1 MRSWLFV
8 PGDSEKKLS
17 KAHMSGADVLILD
30 MEDSVALSNKEA
42 ARKITADYVADA
54 DRTGPK
60 LFVRM
65 NALDTPFWEDD
76 LATVV
81 KAKPDG
87 IMVPK
92 TKSGECIKTVAFALT
107 EHEQEAGI
115 ATGTTKLCCVA
126 TETAASLF
134 TLGTYQGSSP
144 RLSMMTWG
152 AEDLAADLGARSNK
166 DEDGVYT
173 EPYRLARTLTLLGAV
188 AAGVDPVD
196 SIFAD
201 FRDEGGL
208 EASAR
213 AAARDG
219 FIGKMA
225 IHPAQVPIINRVFT
239 PSDED
244 LAQARAVIEAFE
256 KAGDVGV
263 VSLDGVM
270 LDMPHLKQARRL
282 VERAAQK
289 SN

>member
-8 PGDSEKKLS
+8 PGDSEKKLA
-17 KAHMSGADVLILD
+17 KAHLSGADVLILD

-42 ARKITADYVADA
+42 ARRVTADYLAGA
-54 DRTGPK
+54 DRNGPK

-76 LATVV
+76 LAAVV

-92 TKSGECIKTVAFALT
+92 TKSGDCLKTIAFALT

-115 ATGTTKLCCVA
+115 AAGATKLCCVA

-134 TLGTYQGSSP
+134 TLGTYQNASP

-166 DEDGVYT
+166 DDDGLYT
-173 EPYRLARTLTLLGAV
+173 GPYRLARTLTLLGAV

-196 SIFAD
+196 SIYAD
-201 FRDEGGL
+201 FRDEAGL
-208 EASAR
+208 EADAR

-219 FIGKMA
+219 FSGKMA
-225 IHPAQVPIINRVFT
+225 IHPAQVPVINRVFT

-244 LAQARAVIEAFE
+244 LAHAHAVIKAFE
-256 KAGDVGV
+256 DAGDVGV

-282 VERAAQK
+282 IQRASQ
-289 SN
+289 SST